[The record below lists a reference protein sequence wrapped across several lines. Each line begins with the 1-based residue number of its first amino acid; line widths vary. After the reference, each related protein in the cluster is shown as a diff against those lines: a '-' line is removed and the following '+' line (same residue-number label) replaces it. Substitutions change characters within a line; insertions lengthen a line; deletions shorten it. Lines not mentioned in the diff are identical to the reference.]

1 MLVNVC
7 MLKPADHIEREDR
20 SIAFIG
26 TGSGN
31 DIGFLFVPN
40 TVGEGYHC
48 PRSWGLAGQGFWEQ
62 RNCRTQSHN
71 KQIFHIRKGL
81 QTYRLPPSFQTLGNC
96 GSERKMS
103 LSLSCTQPMA
113 TLGLRSRS
121 LSSTTSVSRT
131 VLRAQHPP
139 TSSSHCPACYVWKS
153 TVAAKESTYISE

>member
-1 MLVNVC
+1 MLVKVC
-7 MLKPADHIEREDR
+7 VLKPADHIQREDR

-31 DIGFLFVPN
+31 DTGFLFVPN

-62 RNCRTQSHN
+62 WNCRTQSHN
-71 KQIFHIRKGL
+71 KQIFHIWKGL
-81 QTYRLPPSFQTLGNC
+81 QTYRLPPSFKTLGNC

-121 LSSTTSVSRT
+121 PVFHYIWKPHGSQSPTPTYLEQPLSCLLYLEKYCSCQRKY
-131 VLRAQHPP
+131 LYQ
-139 TSSSHCPACYVWKS
+139 
-153 TVAAKESTYISE
+153 